1 MLPSRL
7 RECLAILRWRDVELS
22 DATDHHIADV
32 RAWLDGRAR
41 PPLTVAAWL
50 EALVKAHLSVPPLA
64 GTRSAPSAIGPDKPH
79 TRASR
84 PGADA

>member
-7 RECLAILRWRDVELS
+7 RECFAILRWRDVDLS
-22 DATDHHIADV
+22 DASNHHIADV

-50 EALVKAHLSVPPLA
+50 EAMVKAHLSVPPLT
-64 GTRSAPSAIGPDKPH
+64 GTRSEPPAMGPNKLEAKALD
-79 TRASR
+79 R
-84 PGADA
+84 G